1 MVLKEINLS
10 HICEQKI
17 EPEYFCSVIS
27 YAHPKIKSLN
37 LNSPQQRLEISFDG
51 TEEELETII
60 KNIITKIGKPVI
72 NKESEIIFS
81 TTSAVS
87 SCKKDT
93 WEELVKTGMVHD
105 FGNGHVAYKGLFL
118 ELIHAVDSLFRCIA
132 EKLTAIPLHLP
143 NFIQWDCMKKLGS
156 IEEYPH
162 RLFFLSSLV
171 SDIDKMEEFQT
182 AALSEDW
189 TPGHYLSSPGYCL
202 KTSACSLLY
211 PFIENKSFSQ
221 GTHYTMLGM
230 CARRESLNTNSL
242 ERLTEFQMREI
253 VYIGDEPGV
262 KKFFDYSI
270 ELFKDLLQ
278 HFDLTGHIATASDSF
293 FVSRYNKL
301 KLMLMLG
308 QDKYEAHVLIPES
321 DTTIAVASFNNHRNF
336 FSKRFGFTFKGKE
349 AVSACIG
356 FGLERLVYAILSQH
370 GLEPSKILRMIRDL
384 KGTYEQK
391 SSRPV
396 KLCF

>member
-1 MVLKEINLS
+1 MITKKINIS
-10 HICEQKI
+10 QIREQKI
-17 EPEYFCSVIS
+17 EPEYFCTVIS
-27 YAHPKIKSLN
+27 YANPKIKSLTF
-37 LNSPQQRLEISFDG
+37 NSAHQCLEISFDG
-51 TEEELETII
+51 TEDELEAII
-60 KNIITKIGKPVI
+60 KYIITKIGKPLI

-81 TTSAVS
+81 NTSGVS
-87 SCKKDT
+87 SFKKNT
-93 WEELVKTGMVHD
+93 WKELVKQGMVHD

-118 ELIHAVDSLFRCIA
+118 ELIHAVDSLFQCLA
-132 EKLTAIPLHLP
+132 GKLKAIPIHLP
-143 NFIQWDCMKKLGS
+143 NFIRWDCIKKLGS

-182 AALSEDW
+182 AALS
-189 TPGHYLSSPGYCL
+189 GHWNSMQYLSSPGYCL

-211 PFIENKSFSQ
+211 PTIENKSFSQ
-221 GTHYTMLGM
+221 GTYFTMLGN
-230 CARRESLNTNSL
+230 CARRESLNTTSF

-253 VYIGDEPGV
+253 VYIGDEPGI

-270 ELFKDLLQ
+270 ELFKDIIR

-308 QDKYEAHVLIPES
+308 QDKYEAHVFIPET
-321 DTTIAVASFNNHRNF
+321 DTTISFASFNNHRNF
-336 FSKRFGFTFKGKE
+336 FSKRFGFTLKGKE

-356 FGLERLVYAILSQH
+356 FGLERLVYGLLNQH
-370 GLEPSKILRMIRDL
+370 GPDRSKILRMIRDI
-384 KGTYEQK
+384 KGAYEQK